1 MMDTS
6 FTKLLQMEVTLI
18 KELITKYSVDVL
30 NGEISFDRA
39 VKKLHWDTGID
50 VLLLEEQVTNEV
62 QSLCPVYADADL

>member
-6 FTKLLQMEVTLI
+6 FAKLLQMEATLI

-39 VKKLHWDTGID
+39 VKKLHFDTGID
-50 VLLLEEQVTNEV
+50 VLLLEEQITNEV
-62 QSLCPVYADADL
+62 QSLCPVYANIEP